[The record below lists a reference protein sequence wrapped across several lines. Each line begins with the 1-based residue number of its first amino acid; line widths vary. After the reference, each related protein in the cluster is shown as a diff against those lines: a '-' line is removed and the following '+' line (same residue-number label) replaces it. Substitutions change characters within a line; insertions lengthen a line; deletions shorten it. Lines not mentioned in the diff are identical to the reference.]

1 MAVKKTFAII
11 MIILFAFIAIN
22 IFRDGSDYPLP
33 QVLPFCSGKDVGMFD
48 LGAVLLLI
56 MTLMG
61 ICNLYS
67 KKDDDD

>member
-1 MAVKKTFAII
+1 MKKTFAII

-33 QVLPFCSGKDVGMFD
+33 QVLPFCSGRDVNMFD
-48 LGAVLLLI
+48 LGAVLLLL
-56 MTLMG
+56 MALMG

-67 KKDDDD
+67 KREDDD